1 MPELPEV
8 ETIRRGLSER
18 IVNKKIVDIEIK
30 KPRLIR
36 NKLADFK
43 ALVYKNHIL
52 SIDRVGKLLILNLAD
67 SNFLLIHLKMTG
79 QLIYSFNSD
88 IVAGGH
94 NFPSLESLPN
104 KYSHIIF
111 RFSDGSSLFF
121 NDMRQFG
128 YMQIVDAKG
137 HQKVRSKFGIEPA
150 SRDFTWKNFQ
160 SIIKSRRGVL
170 KAFLLDQRFIAGIG
184 NIYADEICW
193 RARLLPQR
201 RVESL
206 SPTDVKRLYQASQFI
221 IKKAIAKKGTTF
233 RDYRDVDNKKGN
245 FIQYLKVYGR
255 SGEKCLVC
263 KNKIQKIR
271 LAGRGTHLCSHCQK

>member
-1 MPELPEV
+1 M
-8 ETIRRGLSER
+8 
-18 IVNKKIVDIEIK
+18 
-30 KPRLIR
+30 
-36 NKLADFK
+36 
-43 ALVYKNHIL
+43 
-52 SIDRVGKLLILNLAD
+52 
-67 SNFLLIHLKMTG
+67 
-79 QLIYSFNSD
+79 
-88 IVAGGH
+88 
-94 NFPSLESLPN
+94 
-104 KYSHIIF
+104 
-111 RFSDGSSLFF
+111 
-121 NDMRQFG
+121 
-128 YMQIVDAKG
+128 
-137 HQKVRSKFGIEPA
+137 
-150 SRDFTWKNFQ
+150 
-160 SIIKSRRGVL
+160 
-170 KAFLLDQRFIAGIG
+170 DQRFIAGIG